1 MEYIPVFYEKYSKYF
16 SHAKNKALLAEEKQ
30 KKKNAQ
36 RENNESKNAF
46 QWDAYQPL

>member
-1 MEYIPVFYEKYSKYF
+1 MEYIRVFYEKYSKYF

-30 KKKNAQ
+30 KKTTQ